1 MLAPSILVV
10 GWLMRARTSSGGGV
24 KLPVPLFVLG
34 FLAALGIRSVGVLPQ
49 GVTDGILS
57 VDTALLTVALGGL
70 GLNLSVR
77 NMAKLGWKPLA
88 LGLAVSVVVAA
99 VSLALVAGLGIRI
112 G

>member
-1 MLAPSILVV
+1 
-10 GWLMRARTSSGGGV
+10 MRSRSASGGGGSPP
-24 KLPVPLFVLG
+24 LPPLFVLG

-57 VDTALLTVALGGL
+57 VDTALLTVALAGL

-77 NMAKLGWKPLA
+77 SMAKLGWRPLV
-88 LGLAVSVVVAA
+88 LGLAVSVVVAV
-99 VSLALVAGLGIRI
+99 VSLALIAGLDIRI